1 MSTFNKN
8 IKQLQLLKSTVPKK
22 NIESFDKI
30 FTLYESK
37 YFTNFVTAKNL
48 VLKLSSRGQGQVKA
62 VEEINKLFN
71 DVNQELKKQ
80 RQEEAKAKRRQAEE
94 KRLLE
99 VERQAEEARKKAEEA
114 RRRIKPEAVST
125 IKISKTENKDF
136 VYLTHGIELK
146 KMFKKSQ
153 NSLYMQTVN
162 YYDANGVEIQ
172 KLEAWK
178 PVFTDDGVEQYERL
192 VYEFQ
197 SWKWRGTKEQ
207 LTKEAISAI
216 EMANTQNGG
225 EYRWK
230 PKLISDI
237 STGYSII
244 KTYAFKNVSSEQID
258 NAFPTEEQTYADNKD
273 GSCVYDGLLKYFE
286 SKPKD
291 KNAKANY
298 NKLIKNESTYKKAYK
313 ESELI
318 ELGILVQS
326 SITIK
331 DLVNGKDKTFN
342 ENQFNKFSIE
352 FINSRYNHLEL
363 YLNTHEEPTYVSSEE
378 YNNIKES
385 SEFYV
390 ERYGLLST
398 IDNNYKVTDTNFKK
412 LFKQWKLSNNFSCL
426 SINANDD
433 TYNLLQHYDFGMHR
447 FFNKFE
453 MTDELYHEK
462 DLKKAYYN
470 YTNININKHYLGV
483 PSGAFINCSCDNWT
497 IEDFNIKTSNKLIGF
512 YEVKIISS
520 LIDDKLGFVIGSH
533 HVLSTSMINML
544 KQYLEF
550 KFINASYAP
559 SVDIPFTEQFLEKEE
574 GIKHYCKAF
583 GQMLLSSTTCNTDIK
598 IKNEDEK
605 YYGIIKKENCK
616 YYANKNIIHMS
627 EPIVNPKSYI
637 HIAYTIHA
645 YTQTLV
651 LEEILKHDIDDIFG
665 VKLDSIVF
673 KKDVE
678 LITNDI
684 WDVKEGK
691 IEGLLNKSLVVK
703 NTDLMKSYNEFLQD
717 KENEEIIIVDDDE
730 DDYEYKGEKI
740 TRTISNI
747 DNGMYDDDDD
757 EPYIEP
763 PKVKQTN
770 IYNSI
775 TTYKIASKTNLK
787 FKKIFTQNNT
797 QINQRVV
804 FIGGKGG
811 SGKTHSLLNYFD
823 QNKLCYT
830 TMCWN
835 LIQGKKQDYK
845 NIIGLSINKLT
856 GLTNGKQTEKTTNKN
871 MRIIVIDEATL
882 LNESDILR
890 IIDEYYYAYIFILGD
905 IEQTG
910 FYYQCSN
917 QNKVINPSTLQCQFI
932 EYTKSYRFDTELNN
946 KLDELRKAMKIYK
959 NEDYSELRLQQYIKR
974 EFKQCFHNKDTITYN
989 NDDVGISA
997 TDDYKKGNVLSSYF
1011 TTKGTTPKYFVKT
1024 TDIYNGLLRGQELS
1038 ETPTP
1043 TNYEEKLFKTIHSFQ
1058 GLDLT
1063 RENKIIISVD
1073 KCFDYNLYYTAIS
1086 RARRLDQVVFI

>member
-146 KMFKKSQ
+146 KMFKKSP

-1024 TDIYNGLLRGQELS
+1024 TDIYKGLLRGQELS
-1038 ETPTP
+1038 EKPTH